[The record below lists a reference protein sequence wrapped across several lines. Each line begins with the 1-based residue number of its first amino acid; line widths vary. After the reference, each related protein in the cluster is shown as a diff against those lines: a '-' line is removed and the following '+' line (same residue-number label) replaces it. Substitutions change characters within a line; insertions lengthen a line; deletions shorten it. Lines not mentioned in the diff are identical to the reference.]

1 MPVFKDGRPNPRAYG
16 QVSAG
21 SIVGRWTGGVRGGR
35 SRMGSCMANALVTT
49 GLLSGVAV
57 STFSKTLAMVFGLL
71 VFGVQVCRGAYG
83 QGREGNCSC
92 SHSIWRRRGT
102 TSYRRRECSDM
113 LRGSI

>member
-21 SIVGRWTGGVRGGR
+21 SIVGRSTGGR
-35 SRMGSCMANALVTT
+35 SRTGLRVANALVTI

-92 SHSIWRRRGT
+92 SHSIWLRRGT

-113 LRGSI
+113 SRGSI